1 MSFTDICCNLAGQL
15 GFFAGKSRNIFS
27 STREKLKESTE
38 ALNPKK
44 LPEKIRNAIFEKL
57 TRTLYKQAEFMMGK
71 ISERME
77 VIDEVAR
84 PFYEKINKLATNGP
98 VTEGQLWQAMNSI
111 EAAGKLSEEEKV
123 LLVSIFGQIFGVQ
136 KSKYVNATVVEK
148 NSPANHE
155 SEFRLDA
162 STNS

>member
-1 MSFTDICCNLAGQL
+1 VGFADICCSLAGQL
-15 GFFAGKSRNIFS
+15 GFFAGKSRNVLS

-38 ALNPKK
+38 VLNPKK

-84 PFYEKINKLATNGP
+84 PFYEKISELAAHSP
-98 VTEGQLWQAMNSI
+98 VTEGQLWQVMNSI
-111 EAAGKLSEEEKV
+111 EAAGKLCEEEKV
-123 LLVSIFGQIFGVQ
+123 LLVTIFGQIFGAQ
-136 KSKYVNATVVEK
+136 KSKYVNATVVEED
-148 NSPANHE
+148 SPANTK
-155 SEFRLDA
+155 SKLQLDTG
-162 STNS
+162 TNS